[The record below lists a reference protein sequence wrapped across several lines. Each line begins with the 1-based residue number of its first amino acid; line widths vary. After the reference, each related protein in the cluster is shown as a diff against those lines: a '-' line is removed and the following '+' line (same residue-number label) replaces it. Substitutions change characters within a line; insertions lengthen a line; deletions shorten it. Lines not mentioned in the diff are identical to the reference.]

1 MCALTLAARVPGP
14 GRGPRDPGV
23 AAPALHGPRRVR
35 LGPDTWHTWPGDACS
50 SGCLMVAGLQSTE
63 SFLQLSTEHSS
74 RRQLSPGSTLE
85 LESECGAAWQR
96 CTKDDI
102 LSIGSTTGCT
112 ITKKAPTRAFSWL
125 KAPTSAFTFK
135 TLLRHYAKWA
145 LTPW

>member
-102 LSIGSTTGCT
+102 VI
-112 ITKKAPTRAFSWL
+112 L
-125 KAPTSAFTFK
+125 KTNDS
-135 TLLRHYAKWA
+135 LL
-145 LTPW
+145 T

>member
-63 SFLQLSTEHSS
+63 RSRATMAPPFVEPMTACESPEHAD
-74 RRQLSPGSTLE
+74 Q
-85 LESECGAAWQR
+85 
-96 CTKDDI
+96 I
-102 LSIGSTTGCT
+102 V
-112 ITKKAPTRAFSWL
+112 
-125 KAPTSAFTFK
+125 
-135 TLLRHYAKWA
+135 Y
-145 LTPW
+145 PWM